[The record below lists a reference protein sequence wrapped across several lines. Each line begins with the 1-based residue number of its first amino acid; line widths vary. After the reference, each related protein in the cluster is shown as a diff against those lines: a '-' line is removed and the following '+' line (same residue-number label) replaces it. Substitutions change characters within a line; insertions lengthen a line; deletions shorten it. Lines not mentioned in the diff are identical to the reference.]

1 MHVPKSPAAVGIPAC
16 QHVEPIPSEST
27 GNVSNSVGGYQ
38 STFGGTTAQVLFVN
52 GC

>member
-1 MHVPKSPAAVGIPAC
+1 MHRPKSPVAVGITEF

-27 GNVSNSVGGYQ
+27 GNLSNSVGGYQ
-38 STFGGTTAQVLFVN
+38 STFGGTTAWVLLVN